1 MQRKERTKME
11 FSEKL
16 ISMRKAKGWSQEQLG
31 EQVGVTRQTVSK
43 WELGDTTPEMD
54 KLVALADLFGV
65 SLDELAGRA
74 SPQTEHTSAPV
85 PQGEVVSDETIRR
98 VVRESFHYEYR
109 SKAHIGKL
117 PLVHINFGRGLYTA
131 KGVIALGNIAVG
143 FLSMGLVGIGVIS
156 LATLAIGLFGFGA
169 LALGG
174 LVFGGVAVGYFAFGG
189 IAVGVY
195 SIGGVA
201 VASDI
206 ALGGYANAKVAI
218 GHSPH
223 GTVTAL
229 TEQNGMTLVDMT
241 ADVLRDLIDTTLPN
255 TAKFIRDLFVNIVS

>member
-1 MQRKERTKME
+1 MD
-11 FSEKL
+11 FSQTL

-31 EQVGVTRQTVSK
+31 DMIGVTRQTVSK

-54 KLVALADLFGV
+54 KLVALADLFGI

-74 SPQTEHTSAPV
+74 SPQTEPIPVPV
-85 PQGEVVSDETIRR
+85 PQAQTVSDETIRR
-98 VVRESFHYEYR
+98 VVRETFHYEYR
-109 SKAHIGKL
+109 SKAHIGRL

-131 KGVIALGNIAVG
+131 KGIIAIGNIALG
-143 FLSMGLVGIGVIS
+143 FLSMGVFSIGIIS
-156 LATLAIGLFGFGA
+156 LAAIAAGLLGFGA
-169 LALGG
+169 IALGG

-189 IAVGVY
+189 VAVGVY
-195 SIGGVA
+195 AIGGAA

-223 GTVTAL
+223 GTVTAM
-229 TEQNGMTLVDMT
+229 TEQNGMKLVGMT
-241 ADVLRDLIDTTLPN
+241 ADELRELISTTLPN
-255 TAKFIRDLFVNIVS
+255 TTKFIIDLFVGIVS

>member
-1 MQRKERTKME
+1 MQRKERKTMD
-11 FSEKL
+11 FSQTL

-31 EQVGVTRQTVSK
+31 DMVGVSRQTVSK

-65 SLDELAGRA
+65 SLDELTGRA
-74 SPQTEHTSAPV
+74 SPQSGAVPAP
-85 PQGEVVSDETIRR
+85 QEVSDETIRR

-109 SKAHIGKL
+109 SKAHIGSL

-131 KGVIALGNIAVG
+131 KGIIALGNIAVG

-201 VASDI
+201 LASDI

-229 TEQNGMTLVDMT
+229 TGQNGMTLVDMT